1 MGTDIDVKGSSL
13 LPSTYQKIKDVK
25 KLLEKLNIKKIKIE
39 ADGGIRKETVP
50 KLIKAGA
57 NILVP
62 GSLVFGSSNYAE
74 IFSWLRSFC

>member
-13 LPSTYQKIKDVK
+13 LPSTYQKIIDVK
-25 KLLEKLNIKKIKIE
+25 TILEKLNRKKIKIE
-39 ADGGIRKETVP
+39 ADGGIRRETVP

-62 GSLVFGSSNYAE
+62 GSLVFRSNNYAE
-74 IFSWLRSFC
+74 TFSWLRGLG